1 VIAKTSR
8 WLDNLA
14 ELTVL
19 RLVAWLTIAVS
30 TYPGVLQNPFKLAN
44 WFDDHALYAYDEA
57 DRVTLLHYHQLPAWN
72 PYWCG
77 GCTGIS
83 EPEDSFY
90 SPDFILRL
98 IFGSEHGRRL
108 AIMLFVIAGLEG
120 TYRLCRRLDSTA
132 IASAF
137 AAVIFSTQD
146 RFVSYVHDGWV
157 HFMSFELIPWLLL
170 ALLNGVESVRW
181 RIIGGMFLAWCVL
194 APGTYPAPYGAIAF
208 GYWFIAIALYRFVK
222 LEPRPFGAPL
232 LSAFTIGGIAL
243 LLVTCKLVPT
253 TLYML
258 EFPRVFTV
266 VETHTAA
273 EMIGH
278 MIPRY
283 YAIVLLAIA
292 GAIFA
297 DFSAGLCIGGAL
309 LFFMLSLGEFAP
321 WAPFAI
327 IKKLPVL
334 SALRYPERFTV
345 MVIFFTA
352 VAASRGL
359 SRLEDSFLELAKA
372 TWHWL
377 ESLPFRAVV
386 KRLTKKDIPP
396 FKMPTAVEARALGWI
411 AVGLAAM
418 IAWKLV
424 TPIAEE
430 LASAQRAPSMAL
442 YVEEAP
448 RTYAGEFKQARG
460 NRRDAHIFPSLN
472 MGSLNCVVGFT
483 IPESPR
489 LRAGL
494 PQEEYPAD
502 PALATVKRVS
512 WSPNEIVLDVDAKA
526 PTTIYVNQNWARQW
540 RTNVGK
546 VRSEEGLLA
555 VDVPPGQHTL
565 TLAYRDYVVLISFYV
580 SFLTLL
586 AILYFG
592 GRQLVTAAKRVYT
605 GFDAL
610 PALPSSEP
618 PPVKKEKVE
627 DAKEAKEQETGN
639 EETKEEDES

>member
-1 VIAKTSR
+1 MIAKTHR
-8 WLDNLA
+8 WLDNLV

-19 RLVAWLTIAVS
+19 RLVVWLSIAVS
-30 TYPGVLQNPFKLAN
+30 TYPGVLANPFKLAN
-44 WFDDHALYAYDEA
+44 WFDDHSLYAFDEV
-57 DRVTLLHYHQLPAWN
+57 DRISVLKYHQLPAWN

-90 SPDFILRL
+90 SPDFLLRL

-120 TYRLCRRLDSTA
+120 MYRLCRRLDSTA
-132 IASAF
+132 VASGA
-137 AAVIFSTQD
+137 AAVIFATQD
-146 RFVSYVHDGWV
+146 RFVSFIHDGWV

-170 ALLNGVESVRW
+170 ALLNGIESVRW
-181 RIIGGMFLAWCVL
+181 RIVGGMFLAWLVL

-208 GYWFIAIALYRFVK
+208 GYWFCAIAVYRFFRR
-222 LEPRPFGAPL
+222 EARPFRGPL
-232 LSAFTIGGIAL
+232 LAAFTIGGVAL
-243 LLVTCKLVPT
+243 LLTFCKLVPT

-266 VETHTAA
+266 VEVHSAV

-283 YAIVLLAIA
+283 YPIVFFAVV

-309 LFFMLSLGEFAP
+309 LFFMLSLGQFAP
-321 WAPFAI
+321 YSPFDI

-334 SALRYPERFTV
+334 GSLRYPERFMV
-345 MVIFFTA
+345 MVVFFCSL
-352 VAASRGL
+352 AASRGL
-359 SRLEDSFLELAKA
+359 SRLEDALPKLVEA
-372 TWHWL
+372 TSHWL
-377 ESLPFRAVV
+377 ESLPLRAVV
-386 KRLTKKDIPP
+386 RRVTGKDIPAL
-396 FKMPTAVEARALGWI
+396 AVRTTPRDLRPVLWI
-411 AVGLAAM
+411 AVGLAAGLS
-418 IAWKLV
+418 WKLAGPV
-424 TPIAEE
+424 ATE
-430 LASAQRAPSMAL
+430 LAAAQRAPSMAL

-448 RTYAGEFKQARG
+448 RKYAGEFKQTRG

-489 LRAGL
+489 LRADL

-512 WSPNEIVLDVDAKA
+512 WSPNEIVLDVEAKA

-540 RTNVGK
+540 RASVGT

-555 VDVPPGQHTL
+555 IDVPAGKHTL
-565 TLAYRDYVVLISFYV
+565 TLAYRDYVVLFSFYV
-580 SFLTLL
+580 SLFTLL
-586 AILYFG
+586 AIVGFG
-592 GRQLVTAAKRVYT
+592 ARQLVTWGKRWWA

-610 PALPSSEP
+610 PAFPSSAI
-618 PPVKKEKVE
+618 
-627 DAKEAKEQETGN
+627 AKEP
-639 EETKEEDES
+639 ETKEEAEP